1 MKPLLLTLTLG
12 LLFIGQIT
20 YAQEDKPTVGADGTL
35 EAGDGFVPCSGTNC
49 SACDFVVL
57 GNTAIKWLIGI
68 SFLFF
73 AILAVK
79 AGVGL
84 VISRGNPSALSQ
96 AKSSFQNAFIG
107 LIIILVA
114 WLLVDTIMRQL
125 VKGNGTIEGYGPWS
139 EVQCSVQN
147 TTTTTA
153 NYFDGDEEFVPRV
166 TATGDNN
173 AAFTNVDVAAR
184 VQGIRNT
191 PEVTAMVN
199 RALDEQGIT
208 NQGLRNIYR
217 ALISQ
222 ESSNCQNK
230 IGPDTGSGRGRA
242 YGCSQFL
249 VATAR
254 QFDQQLDRM
263 FVGKTD
269 AQIAQILQTNNQ
281 YSIRLGALY
290 YKEALRN
297 YNNNVDFTLASY
309 NGGPGANRQ
318 SDTCPGQTLWQCAAN
333 GGYAQTRHYVA
344 NIKAVAGAL

>member
-147 TTTTTA
+147 ETQTVLS
-153 NYFDGDEEFVPRV
+153 YEGDNEFVG
-166 TATGDNN
+166 ATTVSGTEGGTSVRPVNEASMTSLRGAGVVVADWNG
-173 AAFTNVDVAAR
+173 TQGPGRTDLVHPTVAAAVVR
-184 VQGIRNT
+184 
-191 PEVTAMVN
+191 M
-199 RALDEQGIT
+199 
-208 NQGLRNIYR
+208 
-217 ALISQ
+217 
-222 ESSNCQNK
+222 QN
-230 IGPDTGSGRGRA
+230 
-242 YGCSQFL
+242 L
-249 VATAR
+249 
-254 QFDQQLDRM
+254 
-263 FVGKTD
+263 GK
-269 AQIAQILQTNNQ
+269 
-281 YSIRLGALY
+281 
-290 YKEALRN
+290 
-297 YNNNVDFTLASY
+297 
-309 NGGPGANRQ
+309 
-318 SDTCPGQTLWQCAAN
+318 AAN
-333 GGYAQTRHYVA
+333 GGRPPFQITAAYTRNVGHSAGSQHYKGTAVDLQPVNGGSYDQIIQLCRQAGFTFINDERSA
-344 NIKAVAGAL
+344 NHIHCDMR